1 MNGVDFDVVARGLSS
16 LAEGALL
23 SDRRVWRKRASHGVG
38 FSPNTIR
45 FFPGRTRVGLIGW
58 TKSLSLRIF
67 LHANNPPMVNIP
79 SPITRNA
86 TTSVGDSFVLKKFI
100 ISLLLL
106 ELLVLEFCG
115 DVLVV
120 EAMVLSSHGARLSV
134 R

>member
-1 MNGVDFDVVARGLSS
+1 MWWLEGFRVWPRGLFYRAEECGAKG
-16 LAEGALL
+16 LAM
-23 SDRRVWRKRASHGVG
+23 G